1 MQRNPL
7 TFYFGDRNPAI
18 NRLADQ
24 YGDYLERLAK
34 HRKML
39 LINILSGV
47 LYELATNPTDEYSI
61 PEYLFDN
68 GIHADDV
75 GDLGLMFAQLDECET
90 STVEVLVMAI
100 AIYAAEELR

>member
-1 MQRNPL
+1 MEPL
-7 TFYFGDRNPAI
+7 SYYFGDRNPAI

-24 YGDYLERLAK
+24 YGDHLERLAK
-34 HRKML
+34 DQKML

-47 LYELATNPTDEYSI
+47 LYELASNPTDEYSI

-75 GDLGLMFAQLDECET
+75 GELGLMFAQLDECET
-90 STVEVLVMAI
+90 STIEVLVLVLAI
-100 AIYAAEELR
+100 AVSEQR

>member
-1 MQRNPL
+1 MQTNPL
-7 TFYFGDRNPAI
+7 TFYFGDANPAM

-24 YGDYLERLAK
+24 YGDHLERLAK
-34 HRKML
+34 DQKML

-47 LYELATNPTDEYSI
+47 LYELASNPTDEYSI

>member
-1 MQRNPL
+1 MEPL
-7 TFYFGDRNPAI
+7 SYYFGDRNPAI

-24 YGDYLERLAK
+24 YGDHLERLAK
-34 HRKML
+34 DQKML

-47 LYELATNPTDEYSI
+47 LYELASNPTDEYSI

-90 STVEVLVMAI
+90 STIEVLVMVLAI
-100 AIYAAEELR
+100 AVSEQR

>member
-1 MQRNPL
+1 MQTNPL
-7 TFYFGDRNPAI
+7 SYYFGDRNPAI

-34 HRKML
+34 DQKML

-47 LYELATNPTDEYSI
+47 LYELATNPADEYSI
-61 PEYLFDN
+61 PEYLFDK

-90 STVEVLVMAI
+90 STIEALVMVLAI
-100 AIYAAEELR
+100 AVSEQR

>member
-1 MQRNPL
+1 MPTNPL
-7 TFYFGDRNPAI
+7 TYYFGDRNPAI

-34 HRKML
+34 DQKML

-47 LYELATNPTDEYSI
+47 LYELATNPADEYSI